1 MEDIRRECNPM
12 VNLSKFTFNKK
23 ILSKV
28 VVLRYNQFYNKT
40 LSSMD
45 FYVRES
51 RSWFKTLHIKLSILL
66 HFIKILNFYVLNYF
80 YFFKHNNNYLLCLFF
95 LKIQLKKRKKE
106 KKKTKCKINS
116 DNVNNNHEFLQN
128 FACFNMGEFWAKKTK

>member
-51 RSWFKTLHIKLSILL
+51 RS
-66 HFIKILNFYVLNYF
+66 
-80 YFFKHNNNYLLCLFF
+80 
-95 LKIQLKKRKKE
+95 
-106 KKKTKCKINS
+106 
-116 DNVNNNHEFLQN
+116 
-128 FACFNMGEFWAKKTK
+128 